1 MPPFAESLTFLVSQ
15 TGFALYGMIAFILG
29 AASAWIVIR
38 WEVEPLERF
47 ALWLLKCVTWL
58 VGQHPTMFRLF
69 VIIWGFNS
77 TAMFVYLCT
86 GVWVVMPALV
96 CFLTGMNLAIIFV
109 RGPAAA
115 EGVPLMAGP
124 AAGTPGVEEGSGLSV
139 GPLLCGLLVVLL
151 ELPAFWYSIGMG
163 ISLGHFVQEHFSVA
177 EIVLLRLRSPGFI
190 EALTQRATAYLHVI
204 VPLLAVSAL
213 AEAYAVREATRF
225 VQAGSGEERK
235 RAERD

>member
-1 MPPFAESLTFLVSQ
+1 MPAFSESLTFLMSQ
-15 TGFALYGMIAFILG
+15 TGCALYGMIAFILG
-29 AASAWIVIR
+29 AASAWIVIH

-58 VGQHPTMFRLF
+58 VGQRPTMLRLF

-77 TAMFVYLCT
+77 AAMFVYMCT

-109 RGPAAA
+109 RGPTV
-115 EGVPLMAGP
+115 EGATLMAGP
-124 AAGTPGVEEGSGLSV
+124 AAGITGVEDGPALSV

-163 ISLGHFVQEHFSVA
+163 ISLGHFVQEHFSLA
-177 EIVLLRLRSPGFI
+177 DIILFRLSSPDFND
-190 EALTQRATAYLHVI
+190 ALSQRATAYLQVI
-204 VPLLAVSAL
+204 VPVLCVSAL
-213 AEAYAVREATRF
+213 AEAYAVREASRF
-225 VQAGSGEERK
+225 VQEG
-235 RAERD
+235 